1 MEKVVLHSDANCFYA
16 SVEML
21 YHPEYAG
28 KPLAVGG
35 DPEARHGIVLTANY
49 IAKRSGVKTGM
60 ALWQAKQVPGFDICA
75 SEDGFIFEIFLNV
88 ARNIFGIYESS

>member
-21 YHPEYAG
+21 YHPEYVG

-35 DPEARHGIVLTANY
+35 DPEARHQDKVL
-49 IAKRSGVKTGM
+49 
-60 ALWQAKQVPGFDICA
+60 
-75 SEDGFIFEIFLNV
+75 
-88 ARNIFGIYESS
+88 SSLDAQKSHTVHPVGYFNGR